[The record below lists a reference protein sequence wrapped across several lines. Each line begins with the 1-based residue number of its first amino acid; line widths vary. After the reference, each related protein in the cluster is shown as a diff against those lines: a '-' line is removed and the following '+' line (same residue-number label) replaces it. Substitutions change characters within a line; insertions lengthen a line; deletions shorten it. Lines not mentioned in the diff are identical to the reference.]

1 MGEPMYDVVVL
12 GGGGGGVPAAVRAS
26 QLGGRV
32 VIVEKKDLGGFCMNR
47 GCIPFTHMMTAVRIL
62 GNIPLGKS
70 IGLHFSGLTKDYTL
84 LQRRGQELIAFMGQG
99 VRSMLKKNKVTF
111 IEGRGRIKG
120 KGALDV
126 DGKEITFKKLVLAAG
141 TRWRKPD
148 FPGADLEGVVNTDDL
163 LTMKALPESAVLF
176 GESPWLLEIAQFL
189 AVYGCKVTLAVPG
202 KRILS
207 EESKTIAARLRKKLK
222 DDGIEIQTL
231 GGIERVAKRSGGL
244 TVSFSAQ
251 GNPQQRD
258 VDLLITLERDASLK
272 GLGLETIGL
281 DEESAFLPVN
291 DKAETAVEG
300 VYAIGDVTAPPGK
313 RYSHRAAGMGL
324 VAAENAMGHEAF
336 INPGSLVRV
345 LFTHPEVAAIG
356 LTPKEAKQQGYD
368 VIVGT
373 APLAMNPLG
382 MILAEDEG
390 VVEVVGDK
398 KYGEILGV
406 HILGP
411 GASEMTGAALCCIKL
426 EATLDT
432 LAGMA
437 FPHPTLSE
445 SLAEAARDALGKP
458 IYLPR

>member
-1 MGEPMYDVVVL
+1 M
-12 GGGGGGVPAAVRAS
+12 
-26 QLGGRV
+26 
-32 VIVEKKDLGGFCMNR
+32 KDLGGFCMNR
-47 GCIPFTHMMTAVRIL
+47 GCIPFVHMMTAIRIL
-62 GNIPLGKS
+62 RNTALGKS
-70 IGLHFSGLTKDYTL
+70 MGLDFSGLTKEYASL
-84 LQRRGQELIAFMGQG
+84 SRRRLELIAFMGQG
-99 VRSMLKKNKVTF
+99 VRSMLKKNNVTF
-111 IEGRGRIKG
+111 IEGTGRIRG
-120 KGALDV
+120 KGAIDV
-126 DGKEITFKKLVLAAG
+126 DGKNITFKKLILATG

-148 FPGADLEGVVNTDDL
+148 FPGADLEGVVNTDHL
-163 LTMKALPESAVLF
+163 LTMKAVPESAMLF
-176 GESPWLLEIAQFL
+176 GESPWLLEVAQFL
-189 AVYGCKVTLAVPG
+189 AGFGCKVTLAVPG

-207 EESKTIAARLRKKLK
+207 EETKTIAARLKKKLK
-222 DDGIEIQTL
+222 DDGIEIQTRAV
-231 GGIERVAKRSGGL
+231 IERVAKRSAGL

-258 VDLLITLERDASLK
+258 VDLLLTLERDASLK
-272 GLGLETIGL
+272 GL
-281 DEESAFLPVN
+281 DEESTFLPVN
-291 DKAETAVEG
+291 DKAETAAEH
-300 VYAIGDVTAPPGK
+300 VYAIGDLTAPPGK

-324 VAAENAMGHEAF
+324 VAAENAMGNQAF
-336 INPGSLVRV
+336 FNPGSLVRV
-345 LFTHPEVAAIG
+345 LFTHPEAAAIG

-426 EATLDT
+426 EATPDT

-458 IYLPR
+458 IYLP